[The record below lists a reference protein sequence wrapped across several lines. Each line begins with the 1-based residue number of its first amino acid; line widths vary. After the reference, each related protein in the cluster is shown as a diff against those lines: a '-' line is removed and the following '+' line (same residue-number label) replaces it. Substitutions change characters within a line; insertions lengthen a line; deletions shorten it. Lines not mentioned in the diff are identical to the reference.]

1 MTRKAGVIV
10 VAALALSVAALG
22 LFLCARCDRAQ
33 GVEPPPPRIDT
44 LMVGDGRGADAP

>member
-22 LFLCARCDRAQ
+22 LFLCARCEHARA
-33 GVEPPPPRIDT
+33 VDAPPPSIDI
-44 LMVGDGRGADAP
+44 LMIGDGQEAD